1 MRGYFACGDGFRSA
15 QAQMVVV
22 MTKTTIAVDGTTDDR
37 AQTSPFRPDK
47 E

>member
-22 MTKTTIAVDGTTDDR
+22 MTKTTTAVDGTTDDR

>member
-1 MRGYFACGDGFRSA
+1 MRGYFGCGDGFRFV
-15 QAQMVVV
+15 QAQMVEV
-22 MTKTTIAVDGTTDDR
+22 MTKTTITVDGTTDDR